1 MISLKDILTEIEF
14 KTPEEF
20 KKYKAKHKMRP
31 GTVVKVAGKDK
42 VVGDDKPKGKKTKSK
57 PMPQPS
63 DFGGDMDK
71 YTAALNKRMK
81 DDEKSSGDKPKKPK
95 DFNGI
100 DYEKMKGKTPGVW
113 DQQAVNNLSN
123 KNPELAKE
131 LGFTDDYGKNDEILD
146 NLDLATISSIVDKY
160 GDDYDKKEHMERL
173 KDDHGFGDKPDVD
186 PKTDKE
192 MQKVAGDAN
201 EKMAKAEFKDTLDSD
216 PMYAGELFN
225 KNLKNIPEE
234 DREMGQEAL
243 FALQDVEMGLLDA
256 SDAEW
261 AKEFLRKDILPHIKE
276 GKDFDLRQ
284 LSKITTR
291 YTNRLDEAGF
301 PNQLRRGF
309 VDHSKSSAH
318 GYAIEEVDAILKV
331 YKEITELLTYG
342 KFYDN
347 KKPNKRR
354 LDLSALVADINTAVI
369 GQKRL
374 GGYQNRFEA
383 IFKKFTNMINT
394 QLKREEKGQ
403 KADYIKA
410 IRASQLDQVKSIFKN
425 STMTSA
431 RKQKDLY

>member
-1 MISLKDILTEIEF
+1 MISLKNILVELEF

-31 GTVVKVAGKDK
+31 GTVVNVAGKDK

-201 EKMAKAEFKDTLDSD
+201 EKMAKAEFSDTLDSD
-216 PMYAGELFN
+216 PMYAGELYS
-225 KNLKNIPEE
+225 KNLKNIPKE

-243 FALQDVEMGLLDA
+243 FALQDVEMGLLKA

-291 YTNRLDEAGF
+291 YTNRLDEAMKMKGANGKMVEVPSEYGRIMSGIDRLMSKF
-301 PNQLRRGF
+301 NPRGIMFGYQRYHKLKPNDEYSG
-309 VDHSKSSAH
+309 S
-318 GYAIEEVDAILKV
+318 IILKNP
-331 YKEITELLTYG
+331 LS
-342 KFYDN
+342 
-347 KKPNKRR
+347 KK
-354 LDLSALVADINTAVI
+354 DIDVVM
-369 GQKRL
+369 KH
-374 GGYQNRFEA
+374 
-383 IFKKFTNMINT
+383 
-394 QLKREEKGQ
+394 LKRTGSSLGVKFEKITFNP
-403 KADYIKA
+403 DRNEPFVEFRIDDDSL
-410 IRASQLDQVKSIFKN
+410 I
-425 STMTSA
+425 A
-431 RKQKDLY
+431 R

>member
-1 MISLKDILTEIEF
+1 MKDLKILSEITTRYGNRNINELEF

-20 KKYKAKHKMRP
+20 ATYKKKHKMRP

-42 VVGDDKPKGKKTKSK
+42 VIDDPKKNTKPKGNKTADTLTKGLKDGGLNPYKDGPMINQALDDIGGDHSDLKKRIDNYGNNVPSSKGKSEAQYQKEIDKYKEEGEKLSNDIADAVSDKPKGKKTKSK

-81 DDEKSSGDKPKKPK
+81 DDEKSSSDKPKKPK

-113 DQQAVNNLSN
+113 DRQAVNNLSN

-131 LGFTDDYGKNDEILD
+131 LGFTGDYGKDDEILD
-146 NLDLATISSIVDKY
+146 KLDLATISSIIDKY
-160 GDDYDKKEHMERL
+160 GSDYNKESHMERL
-173 KDDHGFGDKPDVD
+173 RDDHGFGDKPDVD

-201 EKMAKAEFKDTLDSD
+201 EKMAKDEFKDTLDSD

-276 GKDFDLRQ
+276 GKNSDLRQ

-291 YTNRLDEAGF
+291 Y
-301 PNQLRRGF
+301 
-309 VDHSKSSAH
+309 
-318 GYAIEEVDAILKV
+318 
-331 YKEITELLTYG
+331 
-342 KFYDN
+342 N
-347 KKPNKRR
+347 K
-354 LDLSALVADINTAVI
+354 
-369 GQKRL
+369 
-374 GGYQNRFEA
+374 
-383 IFKKFTNMINT
+383 
-394 QLKREEKGQ
+394 
-403 KADYIKA
+403 
-410 IRASQLDQVKSIFKN
+410 
-425 STMTSA
+425 
-431 RKQKDLY
+431 

>member
-1 MISLKDILTEIEF
+1 VKKLSQILESINEVDSIVREIEF
-14 KTPEEF
+14 KTPEDF

-42 VVGDDKPKGKKTKSK
+42 VIDDPKKNTKPKGDTTADTLTKGLKDCVLNPYKDGPMINQALDDIGGDHSELKKRIDTYGDNVPSSKGKSEAEYQKEIDKYKEEGEKLSNDIADAVSDKPKGKKTKSK

-81 DDEKSSGDKPKKPK
+81 DDEKSSSDKPKKPK

-113 DQQAVNNLSN
+113 DKQAVNNLSN
-123 KNPELAKE
+123 KNPELKKE
-131 LGFTDDYGKNDEILD
+131 LGLTGDYGKDSEILD
-146 NLDLATISSIVDKY
+146 NLDLATISSIIDKY
-160 GDDYDKKEHMERL
+160 GDDYNKESHMERL
-173 KDDHGFGDKPDVD
+173 RDDHGFGDKPDVD

-201 EKMAKAEFKDTLDSD
+201 EKMAKDEFKDTLDSD

-276 GKDFDLRQ
+276 GKNSYLRQ

-291 YTNRLDEAGF
+291 Y
-301 PNQLRRGF
+301 
-309 VDHSKSSAH
+309 
-318 GYAIEEVDAILKV
+318 
-331 YKEITELLTYG
+331 
-342 KFYDN
+342 N
-347 KKPNKRR
+347 KWLN
-354 LDLSALVADINTAVI
+354 
-369 GQKRL
+369 
-374 GGYQNRFEA
+374 
-383 IFKKFTNMINT
+383 
-394 QLKREEKGQ
+394 
-403 KADYIKA
+403 
-410 IRASQLDQVKSIFKN
+410 
-425 STMTSA
+425 
-431 RKQKDLY
+431 